1 MAKLFIED
9 MELKGKRVLVRVDF
23 NVPLDENLNVT
34 DDTRIR
40 ASLPTINYIIDN
52 GGRAILMSHLG
63 RPKGTLVEKMRLK
76 PAAKVLEKLIG
87 RKVTALSDCIG
98 KEVEDAVN
106 QMGEGDVILL
116 ENLRFHKGEEANDEE
131 FSQSLAKLADVYVND
146 AFGSSHRSHSSV
158 VGVTKYI
165 DKCAAGYLIQK
176 EIKFLS
182 ETLTSP
188 KRPFVAILGGAKI
201 STKIGVIERLLNK
214 TDALLIG
221 GGMAFTFLKAMGK
234 SVGSSLLEKDKI
246 DIAGE
251 IMSKAKE
258 RKVDFR
264 LPEDYVI
271 ADVLENDANIKIVD
285 QDGIKE
291 GWFGVDIGP
300 RTIAVFSKVID
311 SAETIFWNGPL
322 GVFEKPNF
330 SKGTFSI
337 ARKIA
342 DSKAISMVGGGDSTS
357 AINQAGLADKI
368 THISTGGG
376 ASLEYIEKGE
386 LPGINALTDK

>member
-9 MELKGKRVLVRVDF
+9 LELKGKKVLVRVDF
-23 NVPLDENLNVT
+23 NVPLDENLNVL

-40 ASLPTINYIIDN
+40 ASLPTIKYIIDN
-52 GGRAILMSHLG
+52 GGKVILMSHLG
-63 RPKGTLVEKMRLK
+63 RPKGVVVEKMRLK
-76 PAAKVLEKLIG
+76 PAAKVLEKLVG

-98 KEVEDAVN
+98 KEVEGAVN
-106 QMGEGDVILL
+106 QMREGEIILL

-158 VGVTKYI
+158 VGVTKYV

-182 ETLTSP
+182 EALTSP
-188 KRPFVAILGGAKI
+188 KKPFVAILGGAKI
-201 STKIGVIERLLNK
+201 STKIGVIEKLLNK

-234 SVGSSLLEKDKI
+234 PVGSSLLEEDKI
-246 DIAGE
+246 GIAGE
-251 IMSKAKE
+251 VMSKAKE

-271 ADVLENDANIKIVD
+271 ADVLENDANTKIVD
-285 QDGIKE
+285 QDGIEE
-291 GWFGVDIGP
+291 GWLGVDIGP
-300 RTIAVFSKVID
+300 RTIAAFGEAVD
-311 SAETIFWNGPL
+311 DAETIFWNGPL

-342 DSKAISMVGGGDSTS
+342 DSKAISIVGGGDSTS

-376 ASLEYIEKGE
+376 AALEYIEKGE